1 MAYQSQL
8 VVRTRDPQR
17 AEIIDKVK
25 ELAGEEGK
33 TYSEMAIEL
42 LERGLGA
49 GDAQPAEPAEPA
61 PEPVKAEAADE
72 PEESESPEGPEASE
86 DVDKKAADG
95 GSPTTTPS
103 RAAAE
108 QSPADKE
115 EKAAE
120 PEEPEAP
127 EEPLPDVDLPEDRSV
142 EAIAD
147 ACVEYLETDGRRAAT
162 HLLAKFFATA
172 GPADGGHV
180 KDALQSK
187 LDDDEYDAIFEGLRN
202 TEQYRE
208 YRQRVIFGS

>member
-42 LERGLGA
+42 LERGLNA
-49 GDAQPAEPAEPA
+49 GEAQPATPAESA
-61 PEPVKAEAADE
+61 PEPVKAEAPEAPDE
-72 PEESESPEGPEASE
+72 PEESESPEDPEASE
-86 DVDKKAADG
+86 EVDEKAADG
-95 GSPTTTPS
+95 GSPTTTSS

-108 QSPADKE
+108 QPPKE
-115 EKAAE
+115 KEKAA
-120 PEEPEAP
+120 EPEAP
-127 EEPLPDVDLPEDRSV
+127 EEPLPDVDLPDDRSV

-187 LDDDEYDAIFEGLRN
+187 LDDDEYDAILEGLRQ

>member
-49 GDAQPAEPAEPA
+49 GDAQPAKPAELA
-61 PEPVKAEAADE
+61 PEPVRAEASDE
-72 PEESESPEGPEASE
+72 SDASE
-86 DVDKKAADG
+86 KLDDSGGVDEKAADG
-95 GSPTTTPS
+95 GSPTTTP
-103 RAAAE
+103 APKPPPE
-108 QSPADKE
+108 KE
-115 EKAAE
+115 EKAAQ
-120 PEEPEAP
+120 P

-142 EAIAD
+142 EAVAA

-187 LDDDEYDAIFEGLRN
+187 LGDDEYDAILEGLRN